1 MAHKM
6 RRLLT
11 TLLVA
16 SLMVL
21 APSAASAAARP
32 HPPAMERFYCHRI
45 VHPVAM
51 QGYPWRLPTRA
62 YCLPRP
68 AARGAWAPV
77 GSDVPM
83 QPRPMP

>member
-1 MAHKM
+1 LRGATMAHTM
-6 RRLLT
+6 ERPLT
-11 TLLVA
+11 AMLVV

-21 APSAASAAARP
+21 APSAASASARP

-51 QGYPWRLPTRA
+51 HGYPWQLPNRT

-68 AARGAWAPV
+68 AGRGAD
-77 GSDVPM
+77 S
-83 QPRPMP
+83 

>member
-1 MAHKM
+1 MAHTM
-6 RRLLT
+6 ERPLSAVLVVSLT
-11 TLLVA
+11 
-16 SLMVL
+16 VL
-21 APSAASAAARP
+21 APSAASASARP

-68 AARGAWAPV
+68 AGPSAGREGLAG
-77 GSDVPM
+77 GSG
-83 QPRPMP
+83 